1 MGRTFQNCIDNV
13 AYTLLNIELL
23 CDHSKTPWC
32 NCKDAPKVEMKRN
45 LPRDEDVIVPIIQ
58 WGSST
63 ISGFELARMPGVVQ
77 FYRYSR
83 GCKS

>member
-32 NCKDAPKVEMKRN
+32 NCNDAPKVEMKRN
-45 LPRDEDVIVPIIQ
+45 FPRDEDVIDPIIK
-58 WGSST
+58 WDRSM

-77 FYRYSR
+77 
-83 GCKS
+83 